1 MKKASP
7 KELILSSRNRGKILV
22 NFGEDADCERAIFS
36 RPFLP
41 HIFSN
46 SKSSAALLAFRP
58 RHLCFMLAI
67 NPDSLERAGNDEE
80 HGGLRR
86 IRIMEKKFCYRMYYT
101 AIFTI

>member
-1 MKKASP
+1 MNKASP
-7 KELILSSRNRGKILV
+7 KKLILFSCNRGKILV
-22 NFGEDADCERAIFS
+22 NFGEDADWESAVFS
-36 RPFLP
+36 RPFLLP
-41 HIFSN
+41 SYFLELEILGGF
-46 SKSSAALLAFRP
+46 ARLA

-80 HGGLRR
+80 EGGLRR